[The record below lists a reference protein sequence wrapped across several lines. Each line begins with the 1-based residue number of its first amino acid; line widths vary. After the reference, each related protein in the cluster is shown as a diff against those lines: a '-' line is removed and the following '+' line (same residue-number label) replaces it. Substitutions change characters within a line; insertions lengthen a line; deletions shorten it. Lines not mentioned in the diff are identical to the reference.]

1 MKISPNDRKSE
12 SVLWSMALLVPFAII
27 GGLPGIQRAQAATN
41 VVIWDTS
48 SPFADTFNV
57 ANRAGW
63 IPVPR
68 DIVAMEADPPK
79 ASSDPGY
86 YGREYSFKGD
96 AVVENRR
103 LTAVFWS
110 ATGRLVIYSKTD
122 EALPSD

>member
-1 MKISPNDRKSE
+1 MKISPNHGKSE
-12 SVLWSMALLVPFAII
+12 SVLWRMALLVPLAII
-27 GGLPGIQRAQAATN
+27 GGLPVIQRTQAATN
-41 VVIWDTS
+41 VVIWDAS
-48 SPFADTFNV
+48 SPFKG
-57 ANRAGW
+57 NRGGW

-68 DIVAMEADPPK
+68 DIVALETDPPK

-110 ATGRLVIYSKTD
+110 ATGRLVIY
-122 EALPSD
+122 